1 MAWQEPHSAV
11 EAARRGLRMR
21 CPRCGQGRLF
31 QGLSKVHRAC
41 SVCGLDLSGE
51 DSGDGPAAFLI
62 FFVSL
67 LATGVGLLLL
77 LAFDL
82 SLVATALLMALL
94 IVALTLAS
102 LGPAK
107 GLLIALQFFHDA
119 RDSGA

>member
-1 MAWQEPHSAV
+1 
-11 EAARRGLRMR
+11 MR

-41 SVCGLDLSGE
+41 PVCGLDLSGE

-67 LATGVGLLLL
+67 PATGVGLLLL

-82 SLVATALLMALL
+82 SLVATAVLMALL

-119 RDSGA
+119 RDSGV